1 MSSFLTKVSFCLIIK
16 KRNFGNFIWYCS
28 FLFYICKKIA
38 MREEIV
44 KESITLFLKYGFKS
58 VTMDEIAQHMR
69 ISKKTIYNH
78 FPNKEQL
85 VEESAIAHFEF
96 IIDRIKTISNQAK
109 DPIIEL
115 YQLKKEATQHL
126 SNEKNSPQYQLQ
138 KFYPKIY
145 VGLKKREFREL
156 GKFFSNSIR
165 KGINTGLFRPDLDVD
180 FVTRIFFNGIR
191 GISDIELFPIENYK
205 IDHLMIVFSEYHLRA
220 ISTSVG
226 IEKLEKYKQELNL

>member
-1 MSSFLTKVSFCLIIK
+1 
-16 KRNFGNFIWYCS
+16 
-28 FLFYICKKIA
+28 

-44 KESITLFLKYGFKS
+44 KESTTLFLKYGFKS

-205 IDHLMIVFSEYHLRA
+205 IDHLMIAFSEYHLRA

>member
-1 MSSFLTKVSFCLIIK
+1 
-16 KRNFGNFIWYCS
+16 
-28 FLFYICKKIA
+28 

-44 KESITLFLKYGFKS
+44 KESTTLFLKYGFKS

-191 GISDIELFPIENYK
+191 GISDIELFPIKNYK

>member
-1 MSSFLTKVSFCLIIK
+1 
-16 KRNFGNFIWYCS
+16 
-28 FLFYICKKIA
+28 